1 MQLQRRD
8 DFEPAPRTILWLMP
22 GHQPTLPLACH
33 GSVGDHTTS
42 RPDRQTLQC
51 LVFGNRSDRSH
62 LPTRQDL
69 WSGALNQEGVN
80 AHEIPQNQLLEFRF
94 RVRSVSQFPVTRL
107 YGQVRTIRQQ
117 DEFFCACAARLSEY
131 HQSKWRQD
139 SRPSATSLGS
149 SLPG

>member
-107 YGQVRTIRQQ
+107 YVHWTALV
-117 DEFFCACAARLSEY
+117 DTTTRLI
-131 HQSKWRQD
+131 
-139 SRPSATSLGS
+139 PSVCVS
-149 SLPG
+149 SLFLRLTGVLGLDGERRAKPW

>member
-107 YGQVRTIRQQ
+107 YGQVKVPAENRCFVRVR
-117 DEFFCACAARLSEY
+117 CAPVGMAS
-131 HQSKWRQD
+131 Q
-139 SRPSATSLGS
+139 RPSGDSKAVPPPFRVT
-149 SLPG
+149 